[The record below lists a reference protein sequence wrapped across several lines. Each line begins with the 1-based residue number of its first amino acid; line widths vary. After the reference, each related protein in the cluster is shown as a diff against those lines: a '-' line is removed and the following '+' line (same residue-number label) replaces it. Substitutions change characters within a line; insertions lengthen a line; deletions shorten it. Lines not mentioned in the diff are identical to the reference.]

1 MSSHEPLP
9 TFPVGSGAQPL
20 PDTPDLASWGRRVG
34 AYVLDSVLGLVAAI
48 LITRAAG
55 HQDPLSV
62 LHFHVVNGK
71 KQLVPIGSKLVFF
84 YVVSG
89 ATQILYTLGF
99 LTSRWRATLGMRWL
113 GIFLA
118 RESDLGQVGPA
129 QVAGRTGLYPGLSSV
144 VQVVLPIVSLLV
156 FVDLLWP
163 LWDPR
168 NQTLH
173 DKVAGTVVLRQ
184 VSGR

>member
-9 TFPVGSGAQPL
+9 TFPVGPGAQPL
-20 PDTPDLASWGRRVG
+20 PDTSDLASWGRRVG
-34 AYVLDSVLGLVAAI
+34 AFMVDSVLGFVAAI

-55 HQDPLSV
+55 QHDPFSV

-71 KQLVPIGSKLVFF
+71 EQLVPIGSKLVFF
-84 YVVSG
+84 NVVTG
-89 ATQILYTLGF
+89 AIQILYTLGF

-129 QVAGRTGLYPGLSSV
+129 QVAGRTCLYPGVSSV

-184 VSGR
+184 VTGR